1 MNSQKSKESR
11 DFSKFLSSG
20 ENKTYRNET
29 FQTIKTLLQ
38 SEHSENTT
46 DDPLIWT
53 KVYVTKYNW
62 VLSISSTAL
71 PLQGGGYQNYCPVN
85 GSNAGKTST

>member
-46 DDPLIWT
+46 DD
-53 KVYVTKYNW
+53 W

-85 GSNAGKTST
+85 GSSAGKTST

>member
-46 DDPLIWT
+46 DDPLI
-53 KVYVTKYNW
+53 
-62 VLSISSTAL
+62 
-71 PLQGGGYQNYCPVN
+71 
-85 GSNAGKTST
+85 